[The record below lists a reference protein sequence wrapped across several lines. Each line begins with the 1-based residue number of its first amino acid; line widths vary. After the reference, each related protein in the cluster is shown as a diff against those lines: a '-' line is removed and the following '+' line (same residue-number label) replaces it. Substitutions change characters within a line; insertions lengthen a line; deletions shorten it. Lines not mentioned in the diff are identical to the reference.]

1 MELRVTRAFA
11 NINAETKT
19 EVATYTVDYSVNN
32 GELER
37 VHARVKP
44 NNTDGIDSYMVAYN
58 KGVYSIS
65 SFAYD
70 LDLIKTVMEDFKTVV
85 EKIKSELTST
95 MAN

>member
-1 MELRVTRAFA
+1 MELKTVRAFA

-19 EVATYTVDYSVNN
+19 DVATYNVDYSVNN

-44 NNTDGIDSYMVAYN
+44 NNTNSNESYMVAYN

-65 SFAYD
+65 NFAYD
-70 LDLIKTVMEDFKTVV
+70 LDLIKSVMEDFKIVV
-85 EKIKSELTST
+85 EKIKSELAST

>member
-19 EVATYTVDYSVNN
+19 EVATYNVDYSVNN

-37 VHARVKP
+37 VHARVTP
-44 NNTDGIDSYMVAYN
+44 NNTEGIDSYMVAYSN
-58 KGVYSIS
+58 GVYSIS
-65 SFAYD
+65 SFVYD

-85 EKIKSELTST
+85 EKIKSELAST
-95 MAN
+95 TAH